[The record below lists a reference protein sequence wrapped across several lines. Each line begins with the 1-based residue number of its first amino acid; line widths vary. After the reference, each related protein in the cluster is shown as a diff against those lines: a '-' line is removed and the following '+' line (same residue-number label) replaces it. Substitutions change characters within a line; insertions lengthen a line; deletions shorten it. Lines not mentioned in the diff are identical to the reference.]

1 MANNVVTK
9 VTTQKGTIE
18 DVALALEVAIEAVDD
33 AKAIHLVS
41 VHHVGGNQFQ
51 GIFLH
56 AT

>member
-41 VHHVGGNQFQ
+41 IHHVGGNQFQ